1 MRFIYL
7 LQKQLLGKVLRDIFR
22 NDCCLFCLIDVAI
35 KHKLLQNEVDHKEAC
50 SEINISPRLH
60 GSTLLISS

>member
-22 NDCCLFCLIDVAI
+22 NDCCLFYLIDVAI
-35 KHKLLQNEVDHKEAC
+35 KHKLLQNEVDDKEAC
-50 SEINISPRLH
+50 S
-60 GSTLLISS
+60 